1 MLVQQGSAVLQQVL
15 EDVSVKYNVEQAYLA
30 LAIVLVTSLLIWVVA
45 RTKRSGDTILLLG
58 LSDAG
63 KTLLYSLLVAR
74 KFMSTQTS
82 IKENK
87 GKYNSKS
94 SKSGKSWNLVDVPG
108 HERVREKHFY
118 KHKDNARGVVF
129 LIDSVKFPRQIR
141 DVAELMYDLLAN
153 RTMQRNKPSILVAC
167 NKQDQPTAKSYNVI
181 KAQLEKEINNLR
193 LTRSAALMGV
203 DDHTSSKNAFIGKKG
218 KDFEFAHAWPI
229 KVEFC
234 ECSLRADDENIHE
247 IGELQSWMEKL

>member
-1 MLVQQGSAVLQQVL
+1 MLQQL
-15 EDVSVKYNVEQAYLA
+15 LQDISVKYNVEQAYLA
-30 LAIVLVTSLLIWVVA
+30 LAIVILTSLLIWLIA
-45 RTKRSGDTILLLG
+45 RTKRSGDTIVLLG

-63 KTLLYSLLVAR
+63 KTLLYSLLVA
-74 KFMSTQTS
+74 KKYMLTQTS

-87 GKYNSKS
+87 GRYHSKANN
-94 SKSGKSWNLVDVPG
+94 SGKSWNLVDVPG
-108 HERVREKHFY
+108 HERVRDKHFH

-129 LIDSVKFPRQIR
+129 VVDSVKFPREIR

-153 RTMQRNKPSILVAC
+153 RTMQRNKASILVAC

-181 KAQLEKEINNLR
+181 KAQLEKEIDNLR

-218 KDFEFAHAWPI
+218 KDFEFAHARPI
-229 KVEFC
+229 RVEFC
-234 ECSLRADDENIHE
+234 ECSLRADDENVHE
-247 IGELQSWMEKL
+247 IGELQSWIGKL